1 MLPLCCCSLAHSH
14 LSQSGVRND
23 HRVNKRPAAAHLP
36 HLLRHA
42 CHHGRLLCLPDQ
54 VSQGFLSLFLCYF
67 FFPCQPLFYCSNPL
81 CVPQARSNFCF
92 PVPEQTEENNI
103 LGMVTLYL
111 QHTFNIMMDE
121 QTGTYNQGYYILCN
135 SYILFSSL
143 DRFLN
148 QAMKMFDATEVV
160 PINFVFFTAS
170 AIVAGMS

>member
-67 FFPCQPLFYCSNPL
+67 FF
-81 CVPQARSNFCF
+81 F
-92 PVPEQTEENNI
+92 PV
-103 LGMVTLYL
+103 
-111 QHTFNIMMDE
+111 
-121 QTGTYNQGYYILCN
+121 
-135 SYILFSSL
+135 SLFFIAQIPCVCHRL
-143 DRFLN
+143 EAIFAFQFLN
-148 QAMKMFDATEVV
+148 KLRKIIYWAW
-160 PINFVFFTAS
+160 
-170 AIVAGMS
+170 